1 MMTEVDRAFAKLE
14 RRSERLLA
22 GIRLLA
28 LLVLAVVFRLV
39 GAADQGYPTMVPLGG
54 LILITLL
61 TPVLA
66 RRRIFGPWIL
76 WVFASLDV
84 GLLTHCLV
92 MLAAQNGQ
100 PLQQALETPVAL
112 LIFVFLAAAAL
123 RHRPWLVLYTGGLF
137 TASWVAIW
145 WWASYVGGETW
156 MPGALT
162 ANLAHLAV
170 VSLTA
175 YALYVA
181 VKRARRASTNAIT
194 EAHLRGNLSRYFSPQ
209 LVDEIAQAGTAAR
222 SFRSQK
228 AAILFVDLRG
238 FTTLAERMAADH
250 VANFLNEYRGHITKP
265 IARHGGVIDK
275 FIGDG
280 AMAIFGVPEPGADD
294 ARHAVLA
301 GLDLLSAIGRWRA
314 ERVAE
319 GLSPVEI
326 GIGIHY
332 GDVIA
337 GALGDEQRLEYTV
350 VGDAVN
356 AAARIERLT
365 AELGTSPLVSADVLA
380 AAPGLG
386 GGPAIARTRHP
397 APARPDAADL
407 PLSSRSCS
415 AGARLTTLI
424 GCAKELDH
432 AVHHWRL
439 RRRHADRCC
448 DSPRCTCSCL
458 TWNGHGDRHAGRHGS
473 GHGSSRR
480 ARARPVG
487 TSRHVRDDDAGFADR
502 DVRRHVVRHARFD
515 GGRVG
520 YARRRRAGRRPVRR
534 GRCAGREDL

>member
-1 MMTEVDRAFAKLE
+1 MTTDVDRAFTKLE
-14 RRSERLLA
+14 LRSERILA
-22 GIRLLA
+22 SIRLFA

-39 GAADQGYPTMVPLGG
+39 GTADQGYPTMVPLGG
-54 LILITLL
+54 LVAITLL
-61 TPVLA
+61 TLVLA
-66 RRRIFGPWIL
+66 TSGRFRPWVL
-76 WVFASLDV
+76 WVFTTLDV

-92 MLAAQNGQ
+92 MLAAQSGQ
-100 PLQQALETPVAL
+100 PVQLALETPVAL
-112 LIFVFLAAAAL
+112 LIFVFLATAAV
-123 RHRPWLVLYTGGLF
+123 RHRPFLILYTGGLF
-137 TASWVAIW
+137 IANWMVIW
-145 WWASYVGGETW
+145 LWASYVGGDSW
-156 MPGALT
+156 MPGTLT
-162 ANLAHLAV
+162 TNLTNLAV
-170 VSLTA
+170 VGLTA

-238 FTTLAERMAADH
+238 FTGFAEGMAADQ
-250 VANFLNEYRGHITKP
+250 VADFLNEYRRRIAEP
-265 IARHGGVIDK
+265 IARHGGIIDK

-280 AMAIFGVPEPGADD
+280 AMAIFGVPEPCADD

-301 GLDLLSAIGRWRA
+301 GLDLLSVIDRWRA

-365 AELGTSPLVSADVLA
+365 AELGAPLLVSADVLA

-386 GGPAIARTRHP
+386 EILQLPEPVTR
-397 APARPDAADL
+397 
-407 PLSSRSCS
+407 PLR
-415 AGARLTTLI
+415 
-424 GCAKELDH
+424 
-432 AVHHWRL
+432 
-439 RRRHADRCC
+439 
-448 DSPRCTCSCL
+448 
-458 TWNGHGDRHAGRHGS
+458 
-473 GHGSSRR
+473 
-480 ARARPVG
+480 
-487 TSRHVRDDDAGFADR
+487 
-502 DVRRHVVRHARFD
+502 
-515 GGRVG
+515 
-520 YARRRRAGRRPVRR
+520 GRRQPIRLYPLAVAPR
-534 GRCAGREDL
+534 GANVDLDRPL

>member
-1 MMTEVDRAFAKLE
+1 MTTDVDRAFTKLE
-14 RRSERLLA
+14 LRSERILA
-22 GIRLLA
+22 SIRLFA

-39 GAADQGYPTMVPLGG
+39 GTADQGYPTMVPLGG
-54 LILITLL
+54 LVAITLL
-61 TPVLA
+61 TLVLA
-66 RRRIFGPWIL
+66 TSGRFRPWVL
-76 WVFASLDV
+76 WVFTTLDV

-92 MLAAQNGQ
+92 MLAAQSGQ
-100 PLQQALETPVAL
+100 PVQLALETPVAL
-112 LIFVFLAAAAL
+112 LIFVFLATAAA
-123 RHRPWLVLYTGGLF
+123 RHRPFLILYTGGLF
-137 TASWVAIW
+137 IANWMVIW
-145 WWASYVGGETW
+145 LWASYVGGDSW
-156 MPGALT
+156 MPGTLT
-162 ANLAHLAV
+162 TNLTNLAV
-170 VSLTA
+170 VGLTA

-238 FTTLAERMAADH
+238 FTGFAEGMAADQ
-250 VANFLNEYRGHITKP
+250 VADFLNEYRRRIAEP
-265 IARHGGVIDK
+265 IARHGGIIDK

-280 AMAIFGVPEPGADD
+280 AMAIFGVPEPCADD

-301 GLDLLSAIGRWRA
+301 GLDLLSVIDRWRA

-365 AELGTSPLVSADVLA
+365 AELGAPLLVSADVLA

-386 GGPAIARTRHP
+386 EILQLPEPVTR
-397 APARPDAADL
+397 
-407 PLSSRSCS
+407 PLR
-415 AGARLTTLI
+415 
-424 GCAKELDH
+424 
-432 AVHHWRL
+432 
-439 RRRHADRCC
+439 
-448 DSPRCTCSCL
+448 
-458 TWNGHGDRHAGRHGS
+458 
-473 GHGSSRR
+473 
-480 ARARPVG
+480 
-487 TSRHVRDDDAGFADR
+487 
-502 DVRRHVVRHARFD
+502 
-515 GGRVG
+515 
-520 YARRRRAGRRPVRR
+520 GRRQPIRLYPLAVAPR
-534 GRCAGREDL
+534 GANVDLDRPL

>member
-1 MMTEVDRAFAKLE
+1 MTTDVDRAFTKLE
-14 RRSERLLA
+14 LRSDRILA
-22 GIRLLA
+22 SIRLFA

-39 GAADQGYPTMVPLGG
+39 GTADQGYPTMVPLGG
-54 LILITLL
+54 LVAITLL
-61 TPVLA
+61 TLVLA
-66 RRRIFGPWIL
+66 TSGRFRPWVL
-76 WVFASLDV
+76 WVFTTLDV

-92 MLAAQNGQ
+92 MLAAQSGQ
-100 PLQQALETPVAL
+100 PVQLALETPVAL
-112 LIFVFLAAAAL
+112 LIFVFLATAAV
-123 RHRPWLVLYTGGLF
+123 RHRPFLILYTGGLF
-137 TASWVAIW
+137 IANWMVIW
-145 WWASYVGGETW
+145 LWASYVGGDSW
-156 MPGALT
+156 MPGTLT
-162 ANLAHLAV
+162 TNLTNLAV
-170 VSLTA
+170 VGLTA

-238 FTTLAERMAADH
+238 FTGFAEGMAADQ
-250 VANFLNEYRGHITKP
+250 VADFLNEYRRRIAEP
-265 IARHGGVIDK
+265 IARHGGIIDK

-280 AMAIFGVPEPGADD
+280 AMAIFGVPEPCADD

-301 GLDLLSAIGRWRA
+301 GLDLLSVIDRWRA

-365 AELGTSPLVSADVLA
+365 AELGAPLLVSADVLA

-386 GGPAIARTRHP
+386 EILQLPEPVTR
-397 APARPDAADL
+397 
-407 PLSSRSCS
+407 PLR
-415 AGARLTTLI
+415 
-424 GCAKELDH
+424 
-432 AVHHWRL
+432 
-439 RRRHADRCC
+439 
-448 DSPRCTCSCL
+448 
-458 TWNGHGDRHAGRHGS
+458 
-473 GHGSSRR
+473 
-480 ARARPVG
+480 
-487 TSRHVRDDDAGFADR
+487 
-502 DVRRHVVRHARFD
+502 
-515 GGRVG
+515 
-520 YARRRRAGRRPVRR
+520 GRRQPIRLYPLAVAPR
-534 GRCAGREDL
+534 GANVDLDRPL